1 MKSLF
6 RIIRRYSLMAGLIIV
21 IILACNGCIL
31 LGIGYYTA
39 EQQGGDKYSEISVG
53 LMERIGAEF
62 QTEGRGYQLS
72 ETGRELLEESEFV
85 WAMAL
90 DREGTAVWKWRLPEG
105 FRERYSIQEVA
116 SFSRWYLEDYPV
128 KVLSSGELLLV
139 FGCDPGMVSRHS
151 LLVSPVL
158 LENLPAYIRMFLF
171 LNLFIIGI
179 FILCFGYRFYGAM
192 RPVAEGIE
200 QLAAGEPV
208 RLEEKGLAGGLAAKL
223 NETSG
228 RLLAQKEALDRR
240 DYARTEWIAGV
251 SHDIRTPLSLIMGH
265 SARLSEDK
273 TLTREHRLLA
283 ENIRRQS
290 LIIRQLITDL
300 NLTSRLVYQA
310 QPLKRSRCLPASLI
324 RNCVSDFYN
333 EGLDTEDAAKY
344 EFEVIISE
352 DMEQTYIEADEG
364 LLLRAVRNLFG
375 NSIRHN
381 PAGCRVKIS
390 LLSQAGMIGFFV
402 QDTGAGIPETV
413 VINMENPESSVHIMG
428 LRLAEQIAKAHGGRL
443 EFVERTE
450 GGYDVRMW
458 VAERKHNRLNL
469 EIERE
474 NHGKDFNRGR
484 RRGAE

>member
-21 IILACNGCIL
+21 IILVCNGCIL

-39 EQQGGDKYSEISVG
+39 EQEGGDKYAKISVG

-62 QTEGRGYQLS
+62 QTEGEGYQLS
-72 ETGRELLEESEFV
+72 ETGGKLLEESEFV

-90 DREGTAVWKWRLPEG
+90 DGEGTAVWKWRLPKEIK
-105 FRERYSIQEVA
+105 ERYSIQEVA

-128 KVLSSGELLLV
+128 KILSSGGLLLV
-139 FGCDPGMVSRHS
+139 FGCDPGMIGRHS

-158 LENLPAYIRMFLF
+158 LKNAPAYARMFLF
-171 LNLFIIGI
+171 LNLLIIGI
-179 FILCFGYRFYGAM
+179 FILWFGYRFYGAM

-200 QLAAGEPV
+200 QLAAGKPV
-208 RLEEKGLAGGLAAKL
+208 RLEEKGLAGGLAEKL

-228 RLLAQKEALDRR
+228 RLMAQNEALARR
-240 DYARTEWIAGV
+240 DFARTEWIAGV

-265 SARLSEDK
+265 SDRLSRDG
-273 TLTREHRLLA
+273 TLTREHRMLA

-310 QPLKRSRCLPASLI
+310 QPLKQSKCLPASLI

-333 EGLDTEDAAKY
+333 EGLDTEEAAKY
-344 EFEVIISE
+344 EFEIIISE
-352 DMEQTYIEADEG
+352 ELEQTCIEADEG
-364 LLLRAVRNLFG
+364 LLLRAVRNLLG

-390 LLSQAGMIGFFV
+390 LISQVGKIGFFV

-413 VINMENPESSVHIMG
+413 VKNMENPESGVHIMG
-428 LRLAEQIAKAHGGRL
+428 LRLADQIAKVHGGRL
-443 EFVERTE
+443 EFVERPK

-458 VAERKHNRLNL
+458 IAENTCPT
-469 EIERE
+469 E
-474 NHGKDFNRGR
+474 
-484 RRGAE
+484 A